1 MTDFIKIKYFW
12 RMERRLK
19 ITEDGSHTIF
29 VRGLDEPYH
38 STHGALQESMHV
50 FIKQGLLTLKQPS
63 VRILELGFGTGL
75 NALLTFAQS
84 IPLKLDIYYHAV
96 EKYPLMEHE
105 YKLLNYE
112 KFVEGIPEGTLDRIH
127 SCPWGEPVQISDR
140 FTLYKEEADFRS
152 MKPSPN
158 INLVYFDAFSP
169 DKQPNLWTPEI
180 MGAIRQVSEPGTILV
195 TYSSKGIVRRA
206 LTSCGFEIFK
216 VAGPPG
222 KIEMVRAIKR

>member
-1 MTDFIKIKYFW
+1 
-12 RMERRLK
+12 MERRLK

-29 VRGLDEPYH
+29 VRELDEPYH

-50 FIKQGLLTLKQPS
+50 FIKQGLLTLKQPG
-63 VRILELGFGTGL
+63 VRVLELGFGTGL
-75 NALLTFAQS
+75 NALLTFAEA
-84 IPLKLDIYYHAV
+84 IPLRLDIYYHAV

-112 KFVEGIPEGTLDRIH
+112 KFVDGIPKGTLDRIH
-127 SCPWGEPVQISDR
+127 SCPWGEPVQISDH
-140 FTLYKEEADFRS
+140 FTLYKEEADFRF
-152 MKPSPN
+152 MKPPPN

-169 DKQPNLWTPEI
+169 HKQPKLWTPEI
-180 MGAIRQVSEPGTILV
+180 MGAIDQVSDPGAILV

-206 LTSCGFEIFK
+206 LTSCGFDVFK

-222 KIEMVRAIKR
+222 KREMVRAIKR

>member
-1 MTDFIKIKYFW
+1 
-12 RMERRLK
+12 
-19 ITEDGSHTIF
+19 
-29 VRGLDEPYH
+29 
-38 STHGALQESMHV
+38 MHV

-75 NALLTFAQS
+75 NALLTFAQA

-105 YKLLNYE
+105 YKLLNYG
-112 KFVEGIPEGTLDRIH
+112 KFAEGIPEGTLDRIH

-169 DKQPNLWTPEI
+169 DKQPDLWTHEVF
-180 MGAIRQVSEPGTILV
+180 GAIGQVCEQGAILV
-195 TYSSKGIVRRA
+195 TYSSKGVIRRT
-206 LTSCGFEIFK
+206 LTSCGFNVYK
-216 VAGPPG
+216 VSGPPG
-222 KIEMVRAIKR
+222 KREMIRAIKR